1 MELNY
6 RRSGEYRLPNLLLEE
21 SGETYGKYGMLRK
34 SYLQEHR
41 KGTYISLLTQGKLTA
56 YLAGIDRT
64 ARMQIEQTVEAM
76 KAGAGVT
83 EELKAKDPMEWT
95 GRMNTLKH
103 QAEDAIYQELI
114 YK

>member
-1 MELNY
+1 MDTSY
-6 RRSGEYRLPNLLLEE
+6 RWSGAYLLPALLLEE
-21 SGETYGKYGMLRK
+21 SGEAYGKYGMLRK

-41 KGTYISLLTQGKLTA
+41 KGTYIKLLTQGKLTA

-64 ARMQIEQTVEAM
+64 ARTQIEQTIETM
-76 KAGAGVT
+76 KAQAGVT
-83 EELKAKDPMEWT
+83 EELKARDPMEWA

-103 QAEDAIYQELI
+103 QAEDVVYQELI